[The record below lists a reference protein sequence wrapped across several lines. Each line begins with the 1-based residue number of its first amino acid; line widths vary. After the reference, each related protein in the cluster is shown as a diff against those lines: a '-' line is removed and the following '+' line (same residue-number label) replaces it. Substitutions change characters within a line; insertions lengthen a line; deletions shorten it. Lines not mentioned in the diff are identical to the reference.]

1 MNRIVSFGLL
11 LAVILITGFVFFKVM
26 AGFFLPL
33 FLAALL
39 VVLFYPLHR
48 WILERVHGRK
58 KLAAFMATTV
68 ILLCVLLPL
77 TSLLFFAANESRSV
91 IRRLD
96 PASIDEKVIT
106 ARSKI
111 GLELP
116 AQTEFE
122 RMKKVLEA
130 IQNQSIAQSTE
141 EQREQLEFDITE
153 LRGLSIELGE
163 GLNRNGTTLVWQE
176 TLETSE
182 DASEPVPEISGE
194 QQAWKVYGQTL
205 REARVLLANENW
217 SQLEDVDDQQKQIF
231 AARRKFNE
239 AIDSYYQFRSEILG
253 GPFWSWLKEL
263 ANPDVDEQKEYIQKA
278 SSWLRGKMVTFGSAT
293 TSFVF
298 RFLFGV
304 AILAIALF
312 SFFLDGPAMLNAL
325 KQMTP
330 LDDEHEDELIAE
342 FQNVSRA
349 VVLATLLAALVQG
362 LLSGIGYYFAGVE
375 SVILLMVLTT
385 VLALV
390 PFVGA
395 AAVWVPCSLWLVF
408 IDGQIGGG
416 IFLAIY
422 GVAVISLADNVIK
435 PLILHGQSNLHPLW
449 ALLSVLGGVA
459 ALGPVGIL
467 IGPMVVVFL
476 QTLLKILQREIAAMD
491 QKQAMPQRRQEF
503 SKAMMLADDRQS
515 RRRWRKD
522 GLG

>member
-48 WILERVHGRK
+48 WILERVGGRK
-58 KLAAFMATTV
+58 KFSAFLATTI
-68 ILLCVLLPL
+68 ILLCVLLPF

-111 GLELP
+111 GLDLP
-116 AQTEFE
+116 AQAEFE

-163 GLNRNGTTLVWQE
+163 GLNRSGTKLVWQE
-176 TLETSE
+176 TSE
-182 DASEPVPEISGE
+182 SKDGDSDVRPEVSAG
-194 QQAWKVYGQTL
+194 QQAWVLYSQTL
-205 REARVLLANENW
+205 REARVLLADDNW
-217 SQLEDVDDQQKQIF
+217 SQQANVDDQQKQIF
-231 AARRKFNE
+231 AARRKFHQ
-239 AIDSYYQFRSEILG
+239 AIDRYYLFRSEILG

-263 ANPDVDEQKEYIQKA
+263 ANPDVDEQKDYIQKA

-304 AILAIALF
+304 VIMAIALF

-349 VVLATLLAALVQG
+349 VVLATLLSALAQG
-362 LLSGIGYYFAGVE
+362 LLSGIGFYIAGVN

-395 AAVWVPCSLWLVF
+395 AAVWLPCSLWLIF
-408 IDGQIGGG
+408 IDGQVGGG
-416 IFLAIY
+416 IFLAIF

-459 ALGPVGIL
+459 ALGPIGIV

-476 QTLLKILQREIAAMD
+476 QTLLKILQREIASMD
-491 QKQAMPQRRQEF
+491 QKQAMSQRSRGF
-503 SKAMMLADDRQS
+503 SESMMLADDRQS
-515 RRRWRKD
+515 RRRWRKEGSD
-522 GLG
+522 

>member
-58 KLAAFMATTV
+58 KLAAFLATTA
-68 ILLCVLLPL
+68 ILLCVLLPF

-106 ARSKI
+106 ARRKI

-116 AQTEFE
+116 AQAEFE

-163 GLNRNGTTLVWQE
+163 GLNRQGSNLIWREALG
-176 TLETSE
+176 TSE
-182 DASEPVPEISGE
+182 DTSDPISEISDE
-194 QQAWKVYGQTL
+194 QQAWQDYSQTL
-205 REARVLLANENW
+205 REARVLLADDNW
-217 SQLEDVDDQQKQIF
+217 SQLENVDDQQKQVF
-231 AARRKFNE
+231 AARRKFNQ
-239 AIDSYYQFRSEILG
+239 AIDRYYQFRSAFLG
-253 GPFWSWLKEL
+253 GPFLSWLKEL
-263 ANPDVDEQKEYIQKA
+263 ANPDVDEQKDYIQKA

-304 AILAIALF
+304 AIMAIALF
-312 SFFLDGPAMLNAL
+312 SFFLDGPAMLTAL

-349 VVLATLLAALVQG
+349 VVLATILSALAQG
-362 LLSGIGYYFAGVE
+362 ALSGIGFYFAGVD

-395 AAVWVPCSLWLVF
+395 AAVWVPCSAWLIF
-408 IDGQIGGG
+408 IDGQWSGG
-416 IFLAIY
+416 IFLAIF
-422 GVAVISLADNVIK
+422 GVGVISLADNVIK
-435 PLILHGQSNLHPLW
+435 PFILHGQSNLHPLW

-459 ALGPVGIL
+459 ALGPIGIL

-476 QTLLKILQREIAAMD
+476 QTLLKILQREIASMD
-491 QKQAMPQRRQEF
+491 QTQSASQRNQEF
-503 SKAMMLADDRQS
+503 SNAMMIADDRQS
-515 RRRWRKD
+515 RRRWRRD
-522 GLG
+522 ALG